1 MSLLPPGLRR
11 NRLGVSPVIATIL
24 MVAITVVLAAV
35 LYALIQNV
43 LVPPGANHP
52 TVALD
57 NPTLQPDGSW
67 KIFVVSVTQAV
78 ALNNYQASII
88 NGTSVAFSPTDV
100 VNGTLGTKGGI
111 TITFVDVDQRST
123 LNGGDFFVIAG
134 LRSGYTY
141 EFDLSWKPGG
151 VGVIAKKTIST

>member
-1 MSLLPPGLRR
+1 
-11 NRLGVSPVIATIL
+11 

-57 NPTLQPDGSW
+57 SPTLQTGGTW
-67 KIFVVSVTQAV
+67 KIPVVTASQAV

-88 NGTSVAFSPTDV
+88 NGTAVAYAPADV
-100 VNGTLGTKGGI
+100 VNGSLGTKGGI
-111 TITFVDVDQRST
+111 TITFVDVDQRGT
-123 LNGGDFFVIAG
+123 LNGGDFFVVAG

-151 VGVIAKKTIST
+151 VGVIAKKTISA